1 MNYLLN
7 EEKFHQLELVR
18 AQLEL
23 LAQLGN
29 NVTSEDLD
37 LGTHAFTCT
46 LSSLNRQMSAVLN
59 TLPTVRG

>member
-29 NVTSEDLD
+29 NVTSKDLD
-37 LGTHAFTCT
+37 LGAYAFTCT
-46 LSSLNRQMSAVLN
+46 LSSLNHQMSAVLN